1 MVREFYI
8 ENELGQQFS
17 MMDVKNY
24 CFLNSP
30 SGLGY
35 SYNIEYSQINN
46 NFIQSIRK
54 LAQGQIRRRIS
65 VQKL

>member
-17 MMDVKNY
+17 MMDVENY
-24 CFLNSP
+24 CFLNLP
-30 SGLGY
+30 NGLGY
-35 SYNIEYSQINN
+35 SYNTEYSQIEN
-46 NFIQSIRK
+46 NFIQNIRK